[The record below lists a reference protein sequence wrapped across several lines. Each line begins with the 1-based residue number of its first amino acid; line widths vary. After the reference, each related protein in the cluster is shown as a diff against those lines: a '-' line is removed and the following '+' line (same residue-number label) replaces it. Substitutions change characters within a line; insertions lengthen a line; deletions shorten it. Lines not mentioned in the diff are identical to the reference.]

1 MEYASKA
8 VGTAGLTTGIA
19 GTALGLLGMG
29 GNGVLG
35 SLFGGNNSNCSD
47 NQYVNRYDLGLIQE
61 MMAKDQKISTLEA
74 ENNTDKKMLE
84 LTNQM
89 YNELKAVSAR
99 IDCVERNAAEES
111 KNNAVYAASMNGT
124 VNCMSQAIAQLQGIT
139 KVVIPN
145 TSVCPGWGNVTIT
158 PATTTTTTTS
168 PAA

>member
-1 MEYASKA
+1 MEFASKA

-35 SLFGGNNSNCSD
+35 SLFGGGNNASCSE
-47 NQYVNRYDLGLIQE
+47 NQCVNRYDLGLIQE
-61 MMAKDQKISTLEA
+61 MMNKDQRIAILES

-89 YNELKAVSAR
+89 YSELKTVNAR

-111 KNNAVYAASMNGT
+111 KNNAVYAATMNGT
-124 VNCMSQAIAQLQGIT
+124 VSCMSQAIAQLQSLT
-139 KVVIPN
+139 KLVVPN
-145 TSVCPGWGNVTIT
+145 SSVCPGWGNVTVT
-158 PATTTTTTTS
+158 PATTTTTTS